1 MFIHFA
7 NEVFGL
13 KTSLFQGRLK
23 KVSNFKAL
31 KSSGA
36 KILTIAKQP
45 KCLNFLI
52 CQGTLLWLFRFAPL
66 KQKSLN
72 RLTVLSRV
80 LLFSITVSQRKTL
93 WEKEMPTNVTM
104 KDLLEAGV
112 HYGHQTRR
120 WNPRMRP
127 YIFTSRNGIHIID
140 IQKTIRLLQKACN
153 FLEEVSS
160 RGGHVLFVGTK
171 RLSRDIVKEESQRAG
186 MFYINHRW
194 LGGTMTNFQTIRQS
208 IHRLK
213 KLEKM
218 PSDGSYEKLTKKEI
232 LNVER
237 ECFKLERNLGGIK
250 NMPSLP
256 DAIFVVDAHKEQIA
270 IKEANRLGIAVVAI
284 TDTNADPSGI
294 DYIVPGNDDSTKSIQ
309 LFIKAAVD
317 SFIAGK

>member
-1 MFIHFA
+1 
-7 NEVFGL
+7 
-13 KTSLFQGRLK
+13 
-23 KVSNFKAL
+23 
-31 KSSGA
+31 
-36 KILTIAKQP
+36 
-45 KCLNFLI
+45 
-52 CQGTLLWLFRFAPL
+52 
-66 KQKSLN
+66 
-72 RLTVLSRV
+72 
-80 LLFSITVSQRKTL
+80 
-93 WEKEMPTNVTM
+93 MPTNVTM

-317 SFIAGK
+317 SCIAGKQRRKDAPGESSRSKHVSEGKFYDQTGHKVAVEKKKGGKKGATNPETQEASSAN